1 MIETYQSHLTHWE
14 MQLNH
19 HIGPNWKDN
28 YPKYSKMSFTKKL
41 ELTDKI
47 LRSYRHLPRHKTVCE
62 IVNMQYNLRNI

>member
-1 MIETYQSHLTHWE
+1 
-14 MQLNH
+14 
-19 HIGPNWKDN
+19 
-28 YPKYSKMSFTKKL
+28 MSFTKKL

>member
-1 MIETYQSHLTHWE
+1 

-19 HIGPNWKDN
+19 HIGPNWRDN
-28 YPKYSKMSFTKKL
+28 YPKYNKLSFTRKM

-47 LRSYRHLPRHKTVCE
+47 LKSYRHLPRHKAICD